1 MVYPSFPSTMIKK
14 MKIRMEFGDA
24 SHPLLI
30 VEKIFL
36 KRDRDN
42 KCFDYEE
49 GEMWRESGWSRGYI
63 IEQTEESGNGM
74 GLRQCSVFSLDLDWD
89 YSVDHGLEKT

>member
-1 MVYPSFPSTMIKK
+1 MIKK

-24 SHPLLI
+24 AHPLLI

-42 KCFDYEE
+42 KCFDDGE
-49 GEMWRESGWSRGYI
+49 GQCGERAGGA
-63 IEQTEESGNGM
+63 GNI
-74 GLRQCSVFSLDLDWD
+74 
-89 YSVDHGLEKT
+89 